1 MPSVGA
7 TNGPMDDNAN
17 DAKATKGI
25 PNELGEPAGTR
36 DKLHPSV
43 TDATTGRLLGRET
56 WEYRTRP

>member
-1 MPSVGA
+1 MRK
-7 TNGPMDDNAN
+7 
-17 DAKATKGI
+17 AKATKGI